1 MAPDLPVG
9 VNVDQDSWS
18 AETAHPGAM
27 SDSDLRA
34 WRELLRATPSV
45 QSAFL
50 SPEWAFMVGSV
61 QPGAGVCIVRRN
73 GAPVAFY
80 PYQSQSKFVALPL
93 GGPLSDRQG
102 VIAAGD
108 VDIDLRRIV
117 DAIGVGRVDFV
128 AVREDDESFA
138 PFARRSETRSLLML
152 RDSFKDYAEEMRKG
166 GSKTLTKVGRLRR
179 KLERECGELVFRVA
193 DDRDEALEAMIALK
207 REQFQ
212 RTNQTDIF
220 ARKWVEDVMRQTHS
234 SKADDCRG
242 VLFTLEAD
250 GKLVGANYC
259 LASGGNYH
267 GWFMAHDRA
276 FDAYSPGKV
285 IFVDMIEALHQLGA
299 RELDLGS
306 GQYDFKHS
314 FSNATSN
321 VVSGFI
327 GRASASSF
335 LRGAHFEACTAFEKM
350 PIGRV
355 SHWPAKL
362 MRRMDR
368 AAGLAVKESDLSA
381 PVRRA
386 SPEQRLPEGSQAS

>member
-1 MAPDLPVG
+1 MAPTLAHGASAVT
-9 VNVDQDSWS
+9 STWS
-18 AETAHPGAM
+18 ADTAHPAAL
-27 SDSDLRA
+27 SDADIRA
-34 WRELLRATPSV
+34 WRDIFRSNPSA
-45 QSAFL
+45 QCAFV
-50 SPEWAFMVGSV
+50 SPEWAEMVGAE
-61 QPGAGVCIVRRN
+61 QPGAGVCVLRRD
-73 GAPVAFY
+73 GEAVAFY
-80 PYQSQSKFVALPL
+80 PYQSQSKFLALPL

-102 VIAAGD
+102 VVAAPG
-108 VDIDLRRIV
+108 VKVDLRRVV

-128 AVREDDESFA
+128 SVRDDEEGFA
-138 PFARRSETRSLLML
+138 PYARRSEARSRLMM
-152 RDSFKDYAEEMRKG
+152 RESFKAYAEEMRKN
-166 GSKTLTKVGRLRR
+166 GSKTLTKIGRLRR

-193 DDRDEALEAMIALK
+193 DERAEALDAMIALK

-220 ARKWVEDVMRQTHS
+220 ARKWVEEVMRQTHA

-242 VLFTLEAD
+242 VLFTLEAG

-259 LASGGNYH
+259 LASGANYH

-285 IFVDMIEALHQLGA
+285 IFVDMIEALHEMGA

-314 FSNATSN
+314 FSNAAGN

-335 LRGAHFEACTAFEKM
+335 LRGAHFEACSAFEKM

-368 AAGLAVKESDLSA
+368 AAGLAVKERV
-381 PVRRA
+381 PVRAPRREA
-386 SPEQRLPEGSQAS
+386 AEERLPEGSQAS